1 MDDRDHLQGEVVAFA
16 SEVLNGMTTGESME
30 TALDELIEWFAEIP
44 APAEVPREQV
54 KERVRD
60 EMALA
65 LRRTGRHPSDRPEQD
80 VAELDADERD
90 RIIESAITEL
100 FGPDPL
106 IGLSSRASP
115 YQRRSSTARNPARA
129 ERGEPFGLRADMAP
143 VAANAGRFGR
153 NNTTLRRI
161 RNVLTGAGDP
171 NLRRLPL
178 CLAGHPLPPAP
189 LSRTWTKGRCITA
202 RPGHQARGSALRSA
216 PPPRAISGPGLPT
229 PDHEFDQGSP

>member
-1 MDDRDHLQGEVVAFA
+1 MDDKDYLQGEVVAFA
-16 SEVLNGMTTGESME
+16 SEVLNGMSTGESLE
-30 TALDELIEWFAEIP
+30 TALDELIEWFAENP
-44 APAEVPREQV
+44 APVEVPREQV
-54 KERVRD
+54 KERVRN

-115 YQRRSSTARNPARA
+115 TNGGRPRPRNPTRA
-129 ERGEPFGLRADMAP
+129 ERGEPFGLRADMGPA
-143 VAANAGRFGR
+143 AANAGRFGR

-171 NLRRLPL
+171 KLRRLPL
-178 CLAGHPLPPAP
+178 SLAVHPLRPAP
-189 LSRTWTKGRCITA
+189 LSRT
-202 RPGHQARGSALRSA
+202 
-216 PPPRAISGPGLPT
+216 
-229 PDHEFDQGSP
+229 